1 MFKSRQEEKGGTNW
15 HVTVFQKNNQSR
27 RKSTIDFTGER
38 ENSSY
43 LELNM
48 GKTGKIS

>member
-15 HVTVFQKNNQSR
+15 HVTVTQRNNHSR
-27 RKSTIDFTGER
+27 RISTIDFTGEG

-43 LELNM
+43 LEVNM
-48 GKTGKIS
+48 GKIS